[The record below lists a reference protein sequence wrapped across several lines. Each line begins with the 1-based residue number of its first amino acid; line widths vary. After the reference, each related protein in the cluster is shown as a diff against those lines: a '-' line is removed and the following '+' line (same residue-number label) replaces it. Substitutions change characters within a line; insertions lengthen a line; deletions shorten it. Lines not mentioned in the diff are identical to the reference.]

1 MSAKYFCKRELKMKL
16 KTIFFLVTT
25 IILQGCVLTK
35 IASVP
40 MRLGGAVVSIVP
52 VAGNTAHDA
61 IDEAADAVDDIPI

>member
-1 MSAKYFCKRELKMKL
+1 MKL